1 MTNKKISEINKDL
14 KKLVRVF
21 NKTNILFKAK
31 IDYKHIHKN
40 ENDLCIT
47 FFNRKTHNNA
57 CIDFYVFF
65 SDEELEDKFK
75 ICEILLSND
84 SLVRKFLNDK
94 YATTEAIERML
105 K

>member
-40 ENDLCIT
+40 END
-47 FFNRKTHNNA
+47 
-57 CIDFYVFF
+57 
-65 SDEELEDKFK
+65 
-75 ICEILLSND
+75 
-84 SLVRKFLNDK
+84 
-94 YATTEAIERML
+94 
-105 K
+105 